1 MARRMERLTPDTL
14 ADLPREVRRDL
25 TWECDPVVASRV
37 DGPEA
42 EQRKCDW
49 VTAVLLEWGSCGR
62 VAYLDDEPAGF
73 VVYAPPAYLP
83 GTLSFAT
90 APISDDAV
98 QLATVA
104 VLQGHRGQGL
114 GRALVQVMA
123 RDLVRRGGV
132 RAVEAIAVTDGAT
145 TTNGTTGRAG
155 CSLVPAEFLQRVGF
169 TTLRGHPRNPRLRL
183 DLRSLVSWLDEVG
196 TAWDRLRDV
205 VRPIG
210 RPAPASREAGADL
223 LRADRAAAHST

>member
-14 ADLPREVRRDL
+14 ADLPDEVRRDL

-37 DGPEA
+37 EGPEA
-42 EQRKCDW
+42 EQRKRDW
-49 VTAVLLEWGSCGR
+49 ISAVLLEWGSCGR

-73 VVYAPPAYLP
+73 VVYAPPVYLP

-104 VLQGHRGQGL
+104 VLEGHRGQGL

-132 RAVEAIAVTDGAT
+132 RAVEAIAHADGGDTA
-145 TTNGTTGRAG
+145 TNGTGGTGG
-155 CSLVPAEFLQRVGF
+155 CSVVPAEFLQRVGF
-169 TTLRGHPRNPRLRL
+169 TTLRSHPRNPRLRL

-205 VRPIG
+205 VRPLG
-210 RPAPASREAGADL
+210 RPAPVSREAGA
-223 LRADRAAAHST
+223 ADVVQ